1 MNLQEIVTKRTGKA
15 ISQCSNKE
23 LYFSLLEMTK
33 GMAEEKVS
41 NEGKRKL
48 YYISAEFLIGKLLSN
63 NLINLGI
70 YDDVKKLLADNGK
83 SLAEIEEVEPE
94 PSLGNGGLGRLA
106 ACFLDSIAT
115 LGLNGDGV
123 GLNYHYGLFK
133 QVFENNLQKETPNP
147 WIQNTSWLTD
157 TGIGFD
163 VPFKDFSLHSKLYD
177 IDVTGYENGTNKLH
191 LFDIESVNE
200 NIVGDGIAFDKNDI
214 CENLTLFLYPDD
226 SDKQG
231 ELLRIEK
238 YDENKVYAALY
249 YDGEGHFY
257 IKRFSF
263 PISDN
268 VPVEFIPH
276 GKGTYLA
283 DFSADKHPQFM
294 VTFTGRQEHR
304 TPEKFD
310 AEEFIGK
317 KGIAAKGSRCHRLD
331 VLKVEFIEPIHKPE
345 DDEEDELTVNPGEE
359 ISLGP
364 DDIPDDAAFNPEDL
378 YRPAEKGEEV
388 KGDIGEADPDS
399 DNDDEP
405 NLFDI

>member
-1 MNLQEIVTKRTGKA
+1 MKIYFRPKPKLKKLNMEYDFSELAIKGKLSRGNVVTKNAIARISLKAKGISTIGGKD
-15 ISQCSNKE
+15 IWFDSDVQRINDE
-23 LYFSLLEMTK
+23 GRGEYLGQFS
-33 GMAEEKVS
+33 G
-41 NEGKRKL
+41 
-48 YYISAEFLIGKLLSN
+48 
-63 NLINLGI
+63 
-70 YDDVKKLLADNGK
+70 DDRVLA
-83 SLAEIEEVEPE
+83 V
-94 PSLGNGGLGRLA
+94 
-106 ACFLDSIAT
+106 
-115 LGLNGDGV
+115 
-123 GLNYHYGLFK
+123 
-133 QVFENNLQKETPNP
+133 
-147 WIQNTSWLTD
+147 
-157 TGIGFD
+157 
-163 VPFKDFSLHSKLYD
+163 FKDGTYYTTSYD
-177 IDVTGYENGTNKLH
+177 LSSRY
-191 LFDIESVNE
+191 
-200 NIVGDGIAFDKNDI
+200 
-214 CENLTLFLYPDD
+214 
-226 SDKQG
+226 QG

-276 GKGTYLA
+276 GKGAYLA

-345 DDEEDELTVNPGEE
+345 DDEEDELNVNPGEE